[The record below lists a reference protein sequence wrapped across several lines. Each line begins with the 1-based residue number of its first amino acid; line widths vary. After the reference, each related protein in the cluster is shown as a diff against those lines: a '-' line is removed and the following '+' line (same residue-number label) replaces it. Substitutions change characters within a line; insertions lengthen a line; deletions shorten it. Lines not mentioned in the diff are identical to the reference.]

1 MNNTYEDL
9 RRLEDVLQI
18 RLEDVL
24 KTSRKTS
31 WRRLGR
37 QKIVTLKTSSRR
49 LGRRKIV
56 TLKTCWRRLQD
67 MSWRRLEDQQMFS
80 GKRLVILSVHD
91 VRNQSI
97 NEQKCAVLARCVSS
111 ILYLY
116 KKRAEMQ
123 FQSMNISLLHMYQ
136 VYLPLYQNCIDSG
149 VLISLNAMWNIRKE
163 VD

>member
-1 MNNTYEDL
+1 MLLTHLAKTAHFCSLMNWFL
-9 RRLEDVLQI
+9 
-18 RLEDVL
+18 
-24 KTSRKTS
+24 TS
-31 WRRLGR
+31 W
-37 QKIVTLKTSSRR
+37 TLKITS
-49 LGRRKIV
+49 LFPENI
-56 TLKTCWRRLQD
+56 CWSSRRLQD

-91 VRNQSI
+91 VRNQFI